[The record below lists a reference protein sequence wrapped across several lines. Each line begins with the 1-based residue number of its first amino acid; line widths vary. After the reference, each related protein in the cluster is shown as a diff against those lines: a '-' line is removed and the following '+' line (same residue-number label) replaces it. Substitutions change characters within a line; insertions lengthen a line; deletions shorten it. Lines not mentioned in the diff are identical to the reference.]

1 MNSPKNLVKKTEAEI
16 IQFWGGHFVGLVT
29 TILTLFTLT
38 AEACIYTLKHRSS
51 FKVTAL
57 SDWIFWLEKPLWLKQ
72 VKIKTFVWQT
82 KVVYVSRT
90 LRWEVSCESPRTC
103 IVFSRTFISHWSTGS
118 NNSSIWSRM
127 WKRKAC
133 GPQREHWLL
142 RRRQSKSA
150 DLFHAAVPI
159 NISELH
165 TQWRF
170 TEYLF
175 PFFLC
180 SHTPLGTW
188 LNNDYGIDAWIC
200 LQISMAGIMKEG
212 GSVRSYIN
220 AMWTFCWNQSL
231 KWSFSG
237 TGILTRSSG
246 LYGFIFLTFYMW
258 EKK

>member
-1 MNSPKNLVKKTEAEI
+1 MGILLDWLPPYSHYSPSLLKLVFTPWNTGVLLKWQPCQTGFFDWKNPFDWNKWK
-16 IQFWGGHFVGLVT
+16 
-29 TILTLFTLT
+29 
-38 AEACIYTLKHRSS
+38 LKHLYDRPKWFMYQGHCTGRFPVRAPGLALFSVEHS
-51 FKVTAL
+51 F
-57 SDWIFWLEKPLWLKQ
+57 
-72 VKIKTFVWQT
+72 
-82 KVVYVSRT
+82 
-90 LRWEVSCESPRTC
+90 
-103 IVFSRTFISHWSTGS
+103 HTGVLAQ

-133 GPQREHWLL
+133 GLQREHWLL

-159 NISELH
+159 SISELH

-175 PFFLC
+175 PFSLC

-246 LYGFIFLTFYMW
+246 LYGFIFLTFYIW